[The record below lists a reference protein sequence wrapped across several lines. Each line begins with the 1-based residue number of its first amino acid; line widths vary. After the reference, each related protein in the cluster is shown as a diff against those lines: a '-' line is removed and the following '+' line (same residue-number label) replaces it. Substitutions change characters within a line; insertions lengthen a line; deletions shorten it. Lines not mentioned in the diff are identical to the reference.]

1 MRVLTYVDA
10 NIGEPM
16 RLADLARVAGLSRT
30 HFARQFR
37 VATGFRPHDYLLRKR
52 IERAQQMLAAT
63 SDTLVDI
70 AFSVGFR
77 TQAHFSTVFKN
88 IVGHTPCQWRREQSN
103 VP

>member
-1 MRVLTYVDA
+1 
-10 NIGEPM
+10 
-16 RLADLARVAGLSRT
+16 LADLAGIAGLSRT

-63 SDTLVDI
+63 SDALVDI
-70 AFSVGFR
+70 AFSVGFQ

-88 IVGHTPCQWRREQSN
+88 IVGDTPRQWRREQSN